1 MDIRGSN
8 DRDSCCSDSYS
19 IKTFSTLKPPQNLS
33 NHFKEFDHFSSQQNT
48 DTENISNCKYCNTE
62 EIQSI
67 NNLNHKNA
75 FSLFHINKC
84 DLSENI

>member
-19 IKTFSTLKPPQNLS
+19 IKRFSTLKPPQNLS
-33 NHFKEFDHFSSQQNT
+33 NHFKEIDNFFSQQNK
-48 DTENISNCKYCNTE
+48 DTENITNCKYCNIE
-62 EIQSI
+62 ESI

-75 FSLFHINKC
+75 FSLFHINTC
-84 DLSENI
+84 DLPENI